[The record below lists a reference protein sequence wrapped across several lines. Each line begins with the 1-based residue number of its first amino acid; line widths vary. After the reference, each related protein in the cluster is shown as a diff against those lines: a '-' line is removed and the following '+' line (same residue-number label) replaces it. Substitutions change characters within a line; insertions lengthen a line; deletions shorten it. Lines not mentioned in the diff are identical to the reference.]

1 MNKRMI
7 CTQCPKGCALSVTIE
22 QGKVVSVRGN
32 ECERGVHYAHQEIED
47 PRRILTA
54 AVLAE
59 GLMLKMV
66 PVRTDKPIPKHRLFE
81 GMEYVRTV
89 RLTKPVKIGDVIVP
103 HFLGLNVDLIATR
116 SAE

>member
-1 MNKRMI
+1 MI

-22 QGKVVSVRGN
+22 QEKVVSVRFN

-47 PRRILTA
+47 PRRILTST
-54 AVLAE
+54 VLAE
-59 GLMLKMV
+59 GLTLKMV

-81 GMEYVRTV
+81 GMEYIRKV
-89 RLTKPVKIGDVIVP
+89 RLTKPVKAGDVIVP
-103 HFLGLNVDLIATR
+103 CFLGLNVDLIATR